1 MSGSVTDHDCV
12 GELTV
17 DHMFECMKVLLR
29 MIEYPTLVS
38 TKSLS
43 LKLFPLKRCTFVGSQ
58 CIKEMRIVHLV
69 GFPNSHLLLL
79 VVLCVQIQLVSFEQ
93 AMPMFGGVA
102 DNIT

>member
-17 DHMFECMKVLLR
+17 DHKFECMKVLLR

-43 LKLFPLKRCTFVGSQ
+43 LKLFPLKDAPLWD
-58 CIKEMRIVHLV
+58 H
-69 GFPNSHLLLL
+69 N
-79 VVLCVQIQLVSFEQ
+79 VSKR
-93 AMPMFGGVA
+93 
-102 DNIT
+102 